1 MPRDDSR
8 RTRRRFLTA
17 SGALGFSATL
27 AGCSGEF
34 SGEFDDAAEPGTE
47 PDGVTETPTDADE
60 PLPYGV
66 TGEFTLERGDGTDP
80 DGDLARPVT
89 FQGSRGDSVV
99 ITMASE
105 AFDTHLMLEGP
116 NGAVV
121 AENDD
126 IEFLTNTDSRIRTTL
141 GATGTYTVW
150 CGSFDGGTG
159 PFTLSLERAAS
170 TGSTA
175 TGSGGVSAASITYG
189 ESRTFTLERGDGRDP
204 RYADLAKPVTFDGT
218 SGDRVTITMES
229 GAFDAYLVLEDP
241 NGSIVTQNNDI
252 SGAGGT
258 DSQIRLTLSESGAYT
273 IWAGSLSG
281 DATGSFTLSLERA
294 SRAG

>member
-1 MPRDDSR
+1 MPRNDPR

-17 SGALGFSATL
+17 TAALGSSTTI
-27 AGCSGEF
+27 AGCTGEF
-34 SGEFDDAAEPGTE
+34 SGEFEGGAGSTEADAGTE
-47 PDGVTETPTDADE
+47 PATDADE

-66 TGEFTLERGDGTDP
+66 TREFTLEQGDGTDP

-105 AFDTHLMLEGP
+105 AFDTHLMLAGP
-116 NGAVV
+116 NSAVV

-141 GATGTYTVW
+141 GATGTDTVW
-150 CGSFDGGTG
+150 CGSFDGRGTG
-159 PFTLSLERAAS
+159 PFTLSLEREA
-170 TGSTA
+170 STA
-175 TGSGGVSAASITYG
+175 TGSVGVSTASITYG
-189 ESRTFTLERGDGRDP
+189 ESRSFTLERDDGRDP

-229 GAFDAYLVLEDP
+229 GAFDAYLVLADP
-241 NGSIVTQNNDI
+241 NGTVVAQNNDI
-252 SGAGGT
+252 PDGGGT
-258 DSQIRLTLSESGAYT
+258 DSRIQLTLPENGVYT

-281 DATGSFTLSLERA
+281 DATGSFTLSLKLA
-294 SRAG
+294 